1 MFNRLRQVPAMAK
14 RSFIRKSLRLL
25 AMVFGA
31 VVALVFL
38 TILLF
43 RFVNLPTSAFMLAYQ
58 LGSAPEPLRQ
68 EWVPMEEISP
78 WMPLAVVASEDQ
90 RFPYHAGVDFEAIR
104 KAVSEYKAGE
114 GLRGAS
120 TITQQTAK
128 NLFLWNGRSFVRK
141 ALEAVLALGI
151 DGLWP
156 KERVLEVYL
165 NIAEFGPGI
174 YGVEAASEIY
184 FGKPARQLSQN
195 QAARLAA
202 VLPNPKV
209 LSVTS
214 PTAYVQER
222 VVWIQQQMNQ
232 LSGLNI
238 LNSCNAS
245 IGMGRQYKPLKH
257 GIHRATCT
265 GCAFE
270 QHEVLDRHGAE

>member
-1 MFNRLRQVPAMAK
+1 MAK

-25 AMVFGA
+25 AMAFGA
-31 VVALVFL
+31 VVAMVFL

-43 RFVNLPTSAFMLAYQ
+43 RFVNPPTSAFMLAYQ
-58 LGSAPEPLRQ
+58 LGTAPEPLRQ

-90 RFPYHAGVDFEAIR
+90 RFPFHLGVDFEAIR

-174 YGVEAASEIY
+174 YGVEAASQIY
-184 FGKPARQLSQN
+184 FGKPARQLSQT

-209 LSVTS
+209 LSVTA

-232 LSGLNI
+232 LSGLKY
-238 LNSCNAS
+238 L
-245 IGMGRQYKPLKH
+245 
-257 GIHRATCT
+257 
-265 GCAFE
+265 E
-270 QHEVLDRHGAE
+270 QL

>member
-1 MFNRLRQVPAMAK
+1 
-14 RSFIRKSLRLL
+14 
-25 AMVFGA
+25 
-31 VVALVFL
+31 
-38 TILLF
+38 
-43 RFVNLPTSAFMLAYQ
+43 
-58 LGSAPEPLRQ
+58 
-68 EWVPMEEISP
+68 MEEISP

-90 RFPYHAGVDFEAIR
+90 RFPFHLGVDFEAIR

-174 YGVEAASEIY
+174 YGVEAASQIY
-184 FGKPARQLSQN
+184 FGKPARQLSQT

-202 VLPNPKV
+202 VLPNPKM

-214 PTAYVQER
+214 PSAYVQER

-232 LSGLNI
+232 LSGLRY
-238 LNSCNAS
+238 L
-245 IGMGRQYKPLKH
+245 
-257 GIHRATCT
+257 
-265 GCAFE
+265 E
-270 QHEVLDRHGAE
+270 QL

>member
-1 MFNRLRQVPAMAK
+1 MAK

-25 AMVFGA
+25 ALAFGA

-38 TILLF
+38 TVLLF
-43 RFVNLPTSAFMLAYQ
+43 RFVNPPTSAFMLAYQ
-58 LGSAPEPLRQ
+58 LGTAPEPLRQ
-68 EWVPMEEISP
+68 EWVPMAEISS

-184 FGKPARQLSQN
+184 FGKPARQLSQT

-209 LSVTS
+209 LSVTA

-222 VVWIQQQMNQ
+222 VAWIQQQMNQ
-232 LSGLNI
+232 LSGLKY
-238 LNSCNAS
+238 L
-245 IGMGRQYKPLKH
+245 
-257 GIHRATCT
+257 
-265 GCAFE
+265 E
-270 QHEVLDRHGAE
+270 QL

>member
-1 MFNRLRQVPAMAK
+1 MAK

-25 AMVFGA
+25 AMAFGA
-31 VVALVFL
+31 VVAMVFL

-43 RFVNLPTSAFMLAYQ
+43 RFVNPPTSAFMLAYQ
-58 LGSAPEPLRQ
+58 LGTAPEPLRQ
-68 EWVPMEEISP
+68 EWVLMAEISP

-174 YGVEAASEIY
+174 YGVEAASQIY
-184 FGKPARQLSQN
+184 FGKPARKLSQT

-209 LSVTS
+209 LSVTA

-232 LSGLNI
+232 LSGLKY
-238 LNSCNAS
+238 L
-245 IGMGRQYKPLKH
+245 
-257 GIHRATCT
+257 
-265 GCAFE
+265 E
-270 QHEVLDRHGAE
+270 QL

>member
-1 MFNRLRQVPAMAK
+1 MAK

-25 AMVFGA
+25 AMAFGA
-31 VVALVFL
+31 VVAMVFL

-43 RFVNLPTSAFMLAYQ
+43 RFVNPPTSAFMLAYQ
-58 LGSAPEPLRQ
+58 LGTAPEPLRQ
-68 EWVPMEEISP
+68 EWVLMAEISP

-174 YGVEAASEIY
+174 YGVEAASQIY
-184 FGKPARQLSQN
+184 FGKPAQPMCRNGWPGFSS
-195 QAARLAA
+195 R
-202 VLPNPKV
+202 
-209 LSVTS
+209 
-214 PTAYVQER
+214 
-222 VVWIQQQMNQ
+222 
-232 LSGLNI
+232 
-238 LNSCNAS
+238 
-245 IGMGRQYKPLKH
+245 
-257 GIHRATCT
+257 
-265 GCAFE
+265 
-270 QHEVLDRHGAE
+270 

>member
-1 MFNRLRQVPAMAK
+1 MAK
-14 RSFIRKSLRLL
+14 RSFVRKSLRLL
-25 AMVFGA
+25 AMAFGA
-31 VVALVFL
+31 VLALFFL

-43 RFVNLPTSAFMLAYQ
+43 RVVNPPTSAFMLTYQ
-58 LGSAPEPLRQ
+58 LGTAPEPLRQ
-68 EWVPMEEISP
+68 EWVPMAEISP

-174 YGVEAASEIY
+174 YGVEAASQIY
-184 FGKPARQLSQN
+184 FGKPARQLSQT

-202 VLPNPKV
+202 VLPNPKM

-214 PTAYVQER
+214 PSAYVQER

-232 LSGLNI
+232 LSGLRY
-238 LNSCNAS
+238 LEA
-245 IGMGRQYKPLKH
+245 L
-257 GIHRATCT
+257 
-265 GCAFE
+265 
-270 QHEVLDRHGAE
+270 